1 MAAADSKAGKTPVK
15 ITRFDI
21 ITVDIPMRQA
31 VRHALAERSV
41 ARNILVAAHDDNGNT
56 GWGECCPRPYV
67 TGETIDSVSR
77 DLTGTILPELLGREL
92 ESFDQSSALLVPLLD
107 TMARNQQ
114 AAFCAAE
121 LAVLDL
127 AGKAF
132 SSSAGLVLGAVQA
145 PQVRYSGVIA
155 TDDIGSVKQNA
166 AFMAKFGV
174 VDVKVKVGAA
184 LASNLEI
191 LATARA
197 ILGDAVTL
205 RIDANC
211 AWTADEALRQLEAM
225 QPFALTGVEQP
236 VPGEDIEGMRAVTA
250 AQLVPVVADESLC
263 SLDDART
270 LIREQACDVFNVRIS
285 KCGGLI
291 NAGRIDQLARDA
303 GLACQLGAQ
312 VGEAGLLSAAGR
324 HYATRSRGVRWCEGS
339 YGKLLLEE
347 DITEPDITVG
357 PGGVAAALENAGIGV
372 TPVAERL
379 RRYEQARLSIP
390 A

>member
-1 MAAADSKAGKTPVK
+1 MK

-41 ARNILVAAHDDNGNT
+41 ARNILVAAHDDTGNT

-67 TGETIDSVSR
+67 TGETIDSVKQ
-77 DLTGTILPELLGREL
+77 DLGTTILPQLLDREL
-92 ESFDQSSALLVPLLD
+92 ESFEQARTLLEPLLD
-107 TMARNQQ
+107 KMARNQQ

-121 LAVLDL
+121 LALLDL
-127 AGKAF
+127 AGRHF
-132 SSSAGLVLGAVQA
+132 GSSAGMVLGPVQTR
-145 PQVRYSGVIA
+145 QVRYSGVIA
-155 TDDIGSVKQNA
+155 TDDIESVKQNA

-174 VDVKVKVGAA
+174 GDVKVKVGAS
-184 LASNLEI
+184 LESNLEI

-197 ILGDAVTL
+197 ILGDKVTL

-211 AWTADEALRQLEAM
+211 AWSAQESLRQLEAM
-225 QPFALTGVEQP
+225 QEFSLTGVEQP
-236 VPGEDIEGMRAVTA
+236 VPGDDTAAMRAVTA
-250 AQLVPVVADESLC
+250 AKLVPVVADESLC

-270 LIREQACDVFNVRIS
+270 LIREQACDIFNVRIS

-291 NAGRIDQLARDA
+291 NAGRIGRLAREA

-312 VGEAGLLSAAGR
+312 VGEAGILSAAGR
-324 HYATRSRGVRWCEGS
+324 HYATRSPGVRWYEGS

-357 PGGVAAALENAGIGV
+357 PGGVAPALEDAGIGV
-372 TPVAERL
+372 DPVQERVQ
-379 RRYEQARLSIP
+379 RYEQARECIP